1 MNFRQTVRTLCA
13 AAIVGIALAGPSHGQ
28 QQPTASALATARELA
43 EIKGSIKLFDPI
55 VVGVIENHRQVLL
68 ASNPGMA
75 RDIDAAA
82 LTLRNEMAPKRAEL
96 QQELIRLYTQFFTE
110 QELKDAVAF
119 YKTPLGKKLLSEEPK
134 IAEASMKV
142 ADEWSSK
149 FAEEAMNKMRA
160 ELRKKGLNPI

>member
-1 MNFRQTVRTLCA
+1 MFFRQFTRTLCVA
-13 AAIVGIALAGPSHGQ
+13 AVVCTAFAGAAQAQSAGAM
-28 QQPTASALATARELA
+28 ASARELA

-55 VVGVIENHRQVLL
+55 IVGVIENHRQVLM

-82 LTLRNEMAPKRAEL
+82 LALRNEFAPKRAEL
-96 QQELIRLYTQFFTE
+96 QQELIKLYTQFFTE

-134 IAEASMKV
+134 IAESSMKV
-142 ADEWSSK
+142 ADDWSQK
-149 FAEEAMNKMRA
+149 FAAEAMIKMRA